1 MGKWIDWFRHR
12 KDEDAQERF
21 ILSIDGGGIRG
32 LVPATVIAQLASLV
46 KDMGDERPFYS
57 HFDLVA
63 GTSTGALIALGLVM
77 PKLGIAMEEGAQVP
91 VYTRMPKGLFSHQDV
106 LAGYIMRSG
115 DPACFQRLY
124 MDNAKRIFCARNRL
138 FGAVFNDKYDP
149 SSLEEFLASSYLDT
163 RLSDALVPVMV
174 VSYDSLSGKGVV
186 LSSFNGWKDMYTRDA
201 ARASSAAPLYF
212 PPLYAKSPEG
222 RDAALLDGGIIAND
236 PALLAYAQARRMYPG
251 CRRFHILSLSTARGV
266 YTFNPREGLTGM
278 AGWAEPVMKMYPNAQ
293 MDLVGQTLS
302 CLDDVEYVRIG
313 GIVTKEKIRLDDTRE
328 ESMQTLVSGG
338 RRMFEEN
345 RPALEAFA
353 SRLARRTGLDA
364 VRLRTDLPPA
374 SACP

>member
-1 MGKWIDWFRHR
+1 
-12 KDEDAQERF
+12 
-21 ILSIDGGGIRG
+21 
-32 LVPATVIAQLASLV
+32 
-46 KDMGDERPFYS
+46 
-57 HFDLVA
+57 
-63 GTSTGALIALGLVM
+63 
-77 PKLGIAMEEGAQVP
+77 
-91 VYTRMPKGLFSHQDV
+91 
-106 LAGYIMRSG
+106 
-115 DPACFQRLY
+115 
-124 MDNAKRIFCARNRL
+124 
-138 FGAVFNDKYDP
+138 
-149 SSLEEFLASSYLDT
+149 
-163 RLSDALVPVMV
+163 
-174 VSYDSLSGKGVV
+174 
-186 LSSFNGWKDMYTRDA
+186 
-201 ARASSAAPLYF
+201 
-212 PPLYAKSPEG
+212 
-222 RDAALLDGGIIAND
+222 
-236 PALLAYAQARRMYPG
+236 
-251 CRRFHILSLSTARGV
+251 
-266 YTFNPREGLTGM
+266 M